1 MKNELYIDF
10 LLSNTTVLPKEISK
24 LTGITPDTELV
35 RGERSQ
41 KLDLPRQN
49 IWSILSH
56 AQSDEVADHWQELDA
71 ILNNSKD
78 IIKEIAQTGNVKFTI
93 VINSRQRIPP
103 IFIPPKMCEF
113 AGFVNAV
120 IEIDHLQ

>member
-10 LLSNTTVLPKEISK
+10 LLSNTTLLPKEISK
-24 LTGITPDTELV
+24 LTGIKPDTELM
-35 RGERSQ
+35 RGERNQ

-49 IWSILSH
+49 VWSVLSH
-56 AQSDEVADHWQELDA
+56 AQSGEVADHWHELDA
-71 ILNNSKD
+71 ILNNSKEV
-78 IIKEIAQTGNVKFTI
+78 IREIAKTGSAKLI
-93 VINSRQRIPP
+93 LVINNNQRIPP

-113 AGFVNAV
+113 AGFINAV